1 MGYRF
6 KKIFITALL
15 VLVAPSF
22 LSASETG
29 LNFGMG
35 LMRFDYAEYDDSN
48 IFLDGETGVIPGVIL
63 KYKSDHGQQYSEWVG
78 KLYGKTI
85 NYDGQTQSGTPLTTK
100 SDAVI
105 FDTHYKMGFHL
116 SRQQDH
122 SAYVGLG
129 FRYWYRN
136 IRPGYDINGDPVAGL
151 LEHYYWFYS
160 VLGYATD
167 FVIND
172 RYNIGFDIRHTLMLN
187 AKMDVDFLGY
197 NNNDNTQVNL
207 GNKSG
212 LRIAIPVKLKTGKR
226 SLTVSPYYEM
236 IDIGRSNNV
245 RVTSNGIPTTW
256 EIYEPRS
263 ETRNVGIEVSWLW

>member
-1 MGYRF
+1 MLV
-6 KKIFITALL
+6 LL
-15 VLVAPSF
+15 VSFAPSF
-22 LSASETG
+22 ISATENG
-29 LNFGMG
+29 LNFGLG

-48 IFLDGETGVIPGVIL
+48 TFLDGETGFIPGVVL

-78 KLYGKTI
+78 KLYSNSI
-85 NYDGQTQSGTPLTTK
+85 NYDGQTQGGSPLKTK
-100 SDAVI
+100 SGAII
-105 FDTHYKMGFHL
+105 FDTHYKLGFHL
-116 SRQQDH
+116 SPQQDH
-122 SAYVGLG
+122 RAYLGVG

-136 IRPGYDINGDPVAGL
+136 IRPGYDINGNPVAGL

-172 RYNIGFDIRHTLMLN
+172 TYNIGFDIRHTRMLN

-197 NNNDNTQVNL
+197 NNYDNTQVNL
-207 GNKSG
+207 GNRSG
-212 LRIAIPVKLKTGKR
+212 WRIAIPVKIKTGR
-226 SLTVSPYYEM
+226 QSLTVSPYYEM

-245 RVTSNGIPTTW
+245 RVTSNGIATASV
-256 EIYEPRS
+256 IYEPRS